1 MLETLL
7 ALAVGLLLTIL
18 ILQIFFLLREK
29 NTGLREE
36 LAKQS
41 RQLREEVGGSTK
53 AVGDTLVK
61 TLGEMSAGQDRQ
73 LDALRKVL
81 SEKLSRLQEDNAAQ
95 LEKMRKT
102 VDEKLQGTLERRLGE
117 SFRLVSERLEQVY
130 QGLGEMKTLASGVGD
145 LKKVLSNVKVRG
157 NWGEIQLGSLLEQ
170 VLSPGQFEK
179 NVAVR
184 KDSNERVEFA
194 IKLPGRDDSD
204 EVVWL
209 PIDAKFPKEDYD
221 RLIDAA
227 EKADSDGV
235 EEAGKQLEQR
245 IKSSAKDICQ
255 KYLHPPATTDF
266 GIMFLPSEGLYA
278 EVLRRPGLIDTLQR
292 EYRVNVAG
300 PTTLAA
306 LLNSLQM
313 GFRTLAIQ
321 KRSSDVWLVLGAVKA
336 EFGKFGDV
344 IDKMK
349 KKLSEAS
356 NVMEDAS
363 RRSRAIERKL
373 REVEQLPTDE
383 AQDLPGLDSS
393 S

>member
-7 ALAVGLLLTIL
+7 ALALGLLLTIL

-53 AVGDTLVK
+53 AMGDTL
-61 TLGEMSAGQDRQ
+61 Q
-73 LDALRKVL
+73 
-81 SEKLSRLQEDNAAQ
+81 
-95 LEKMRKT
+95 
-102 VDEKLQGTLERRLGE
+102 
-117 SFRLVSERLEQVY
+117 
-130 QGLGEMKTLASGVGD
+130 
-145 LKKVLSNVKVRG
+145 
-157 NWGEIQLGSLLEQ
+157 
-170 VLSPGQFEK
+170 K
-179 NVAVR
+179 N
-184 KDSNERVEFA
+184 
-194 IKLPGRDDSD
+194 
-204 EVVWL
+204 
-209 PIDAKFPKEDYD
+209 
-221 RLIDAA
+221 
-227 EKADSDGV
+227 
-235 EEAGKQLEQR
+235 
-245 IKSSAKDICQ
+245 
-255 KYLHPPATTDF
+255 
-266 GIMFLPSEGLYA
+266 
-278 EVLRRPGLIDTLQR
+278 
-292 EYRVNVAG
+292 YRVNVAG

>member
-7 ALAVGLLLTIL
+7 ALALGLLLTIL

-53 AVGDTLVK
+53 AMGDTL
-61 TLGEMSAGQDRQ
+61 Q
-73 LDALRKVL
+73 
-81 SEKLSRLQEDNAAQ
+81 
-95 LEKMRKT
+95 
-102 VDEKLQGTLERRLGE
+102 
-117 SFRLVSERLEQVY
+117 
-130 QGLGEMKTLASGVGD
+130 
-145 LKKVLSNVKVRG
+145 
-157 NWGEIQLGSLLEQ
+157 
-170 VLSPGQFEK
+170 K
-179 NVAVR
+179 N
-184 KDSNERVEFA
+184 
-194 IKLPGRDDSD
+194 
-204 EVVWL
+204 
-209 PIDAKFPKEDYD
+209 
-221 RLIDAA
+221 
-227 EKADSDGV
+227 
-235 EEAGKQLEQR
+235 
-245 IKSSAKDICQ
+245 
-255 KYLHPPATTDF
+255 
-266 GIMFLPSEGLYA
+266 
-278 EVLRRPGLIDTLQR
+278 
-292 EYRVNVAG
+292 YRVNVAG

-363 RRSRAIERKL
+363 RRNRAIERKL